1 MIKTEVKIL
10 GVKVD
15 MYSQLA
21 IFCLVLI
28 ILTGLL
34 SNIIAASKP
43 FYIKNNGQTYFP
55 IFENKKNYDFVSKS
69 YGKNTYSIEN
79 IDWKDIPDS
88 KKVFAPVPYDAG
100 KSDRTS
106 SNFQPPFSKSKCLN
120 PKKFA
125 PGSEYIECEP
135 VFRHWLGTNL
145 KGDDLL
151 SGLIHGTTVSL
162 KIGFFSIFLAL
173 VIGTILGLIAGFY
186 QNDSWKVPLLS
197 FIFMLI
203 SIIPSFYLADLF
215 SFFAGE
221 YLKWK
226 DTGLLIG
233 TFFIYSFTFLVGLIC
248 SYMIGKFLHFIS
260 KWKKMVYVP
269 VDTIV
274 SRIIEVFAAIPKLIL
289 VVALAAIL
297 ERSVTNVILIIGI
310 CAWAGIARLVRGE
323 VLKIRNTDFIT
334 SAKALG
340 LSNYKIIV
348 RHVLPNISGPILVTF
363 VFGLS
368 SAILIESGLSF
379 LNIGVPENV
388 ITWGQL
394 LADGKQNFNAWW
406 MIAFPGFAIFITVL
420 CLNVLGEKF
429 KSVLD
434 PTNRGFS

>member
-1 MIKTEVKIL
+1 MIKRGIKIL
-10 GVKVD
+10 GIKVD
-15 MYSQLA
+15 FYSQLA
-21 IFCLVLI
+21 GFCLMLI
-28 ILTGLL
+28 ILTGLF
-34 SNIIAASKP
+34 SNLIANSKP
-43 FYIKNNGQTYFP
+43 YFVKSNGEIYFP
-55 IFENKKNYDFVSKS
+55 IISNKYETEMMSKQ
-69 YGKNTYSIEN
+69 NTSV
-79 IDWKDIPDS
+79 DWKEVNQNSRWLPPIPFS
-88 KKVFAPVPYDAG
+88 PG
-100 KSDRTS
+100 ESDRNH
-106 SNFQPPFSKSKCLN
+106 SNYQPPFIHHHDQQL
-120 PKKFA
+120 
-125 PGSEYIECEP
+125 GSTCPAEIDIRQ
-135 VFRHWLGTNL
+135 RHWLGTNL
-145 KGDDLL
+145 KGEDLL

-162 KIGFFSIFLAL
+162 KIGFLSISLAL
-173 VIGTILGLIAGFY
+173 IIGIILGLIAGFY

-197 FIFMLI
+197 LVFMLF
-203 SIIPSFYLADLF
+203 SIIPSLYLADLF

-226 DTGLLIG
+226 NTSALIG
-233 TFFIYSFTFLVGLIC
+233 SLCFYGSTILFGCITAFYS
-248 SYMIGKFLHFIS
+248 GKFIHLIF
-260 KWKKMVYVP
+260 KWKKKVYVP

-274 SRIIEVFAAIPKLIL
+274 SRIIEIFAAIPKLML

-297 ERSVTNVILIIGI
+297 ERSVTNVILVIGI

-323 VLKIRNTDFIT
+323 VFKIRNTDFIT

-340 LSNYKIIV
+340 LTNFKIMV
-348 RHVLPNISGPILVTF
+348 KHVLPNISGPILVTF

-388 ITWGQL
+388 TTWGQL